1 LSTLDAAAAVD
12 LVRRIAAGEAAAE
25 AELVERCGGA
35 LRFLA
40 RRFTR
45 SEADAEDLYQE
56 TLILAIE
63 KIRRREVREPERL
76 AGFLRALVKNLSTQQ
91 YRRRSYEAEKPSD
104 HLANLPDVA
113 DIEDERLPSPLGGLL
128 HQERSRLTHRLLE
141 ELNVPRDRD
150 VLLRYYIAEDSS
162 ARICADLEIDEDH
175 FYRVLSRA
183 RQRYRRLW
191 EEQARSQ

>member
-1 LSTLDAAAAVD
+1 MSTFDATAAAD
-12 LVRRIAAGEAAAE
+12 LVHRIAAGEAAAE

-45 SEADAEDLYQE
+45 SEADAEDLFQE

-76 AGFLRALVKNLSTQQ
+76 AGFLRALAKNLSTQQ

-104 HLANLPDVA
+104 QLGDVQ
-113 DIEDERLPSPLGGLL
+113 DERLPNALGGLL
-128 HQERSRLTHRLLE
+128 HRERTDLTHRLLA
-141 ELNVPRDRD
+141 ELNVSRDRA
-150 VLLRYYIAEDSS
+150 VLFRYYIAEDSS

-191 EEQARSQ
+191 EEQAQPQ

>member
-1 LSTLDAAAAVD
+1 LSTLDAAVAVD

-25 AELVERCGGA
+25 AELVERCGGV

-63 KIRRREVREPERL
+63 KIRHREVREPERL

-91 YRRRSYEAEKPSD
+91 YRRRSYEAEKPSG
-104 HLANLPDVA
+104 HLADVA

-128 HQERSRLTHRLLE
+128 HRERTDLTHRLLA

-191 EEQARSQ
+191 EEQARPQ

>member
-1 LSTLDAAAAVD
+1 LSALDAAAAVD

-25 AELVERCGGA
+25 AELVERCGGV

-63 KIRRREVREPERL
+63 KIRHREVREPERL

-104 HLANLPDVA
+104 RLADIA

-128 HQERSRLTHRLLE
+128 HQERTNLTHRLLE

-191 EEQARSQ
+191 EEQARPQ

>member
-1 LSTLDAAAAVD
+1 MSTLDAAVAAD
-12 LVRRIAAGEAAAE
+12 LVHRIAEGEAAAE
-25 AELVERCGGA
+25 AELVDRCGGA

-63 KIRRREVREPERL
+63 KIRRREVREPDRL

-104 HLANLPDVA
+104 HLADV
-113 DIEDERLPSPLGGLL
+113 EDERLPSPLGGLL
-128 HQERSRLTHRLLE
+128 HRERTVLTRRLLE
-141 ELNVPRDRD
+141 QLNVPRDRD

-191 EEQARSQ
+191 DEQARSQ

>member
-1 LSTLDAAAAVD
+1 LSTLDAAVAVD

-25 AELVERCGGA
+25 AELVERCGGV

-63 KIRRREVREPERL
+63 KIRHREVREPERL

-104 HLANLPDVA
+104 RLTDV
-113 DIEDERLPSPLGGLL
+113 EDERLPNPLGGLL
-128 HQERSRLTHRLLE
+128 HRERTDLAHRLLA

-191 EEQARSQ
+191 EEQTRPQ

>member
-1 LSTLDAAAAVD
+1 VH
-12 LVRRIAAGEAAAE
+12 RIAEGEAAAE

-45 SEADAEDLYQE
+45 SETDAEDLFQE
-56 TLILAIE
+56 TVILAIE

-76 AGFLRALVKNLSTQQ
+76 GGFLRALAKNLSTQQ
-91 YRRRSYEAEKPSD
+91 YRRRSYEVEKPSD
-104 HLANLPDVA
+104 QLGDVQ
-113 DIEDERLPSPLGGLL
+113 DERLPNALGGLL
-128 HQERSRLTHRLLE
+128 HRERVDLTHRLLT
-141 ELNVPRDRD
+141 ELNVSRDRD
-150 VLLRYYIAEDSS
+150 VLFRYYIAEDSS

-191 EEQARSQ
+191 EEQAQLQ

>member
-63 KIRRREVREPERL
+63 KIRHREVREPERL

-104 HLANLPDVA
+104 HLADVA
-113 DIEDERLPSPLGGLL
+113 AIEDERSPSPLGGLL

-191 EEQARSQ
+191 EERARP